1 MRALP
6 VLVSLAFVPL
16 AALALLYG
24 GPWLPAFVLYGLLL
38 VPAADHVLGLCARAA
53 PASRIQR
60 VFAFV
65 WVPIQFA
72 LVLGLPASADTLGS
86 SALFVAAIGIGLATG
101 GVGGASAHA
110 LLGRGGRFNRA
121 CAELL
126 TWPIFYG
133 SFALRHG
140 GEDDARAATPKDP
153 ATPRIGEGFY
163 GYFLRSTFIGL
174 FVAWDAEEERLH
186 AEGRST
192 LSLSNAFLRAF
203 IAYAVLIEA
212 AFLLGGARG
221 VMALFVQAFAAWVVI
236 DAGAYVA
243 RFGLLRR
250 PLGQGHFEPLGSQHA
265 WSATGPAPRLPGGFC
280 AMALLAT
287 LWPERFVRL
296 MNPRVLAWH
305 ARFWE
310 TATPPAAPQAEAEA
324 TLSEARA

>member
-16 AALALLYG
+16 AALALLHG
-24 GPWLPAFVLYGLLL
+24 GPWLLALL
-38 VPAADHVLGLCARAA
+38 VYGPVVVPVADHVFGLCAQVA
-53 PASRIQR
+53 PASRVQCG
-60 VFAFV
+60 FAFA

-72 LVLGLPASADTLGS
+72 LVLGLAASADTLGG

-101 GVGGASAHA
+101 GVGGASAFA
-110 LLGRGGRFNRA
+110 LLDRGGRYNRA
-121 CAELL
+121 AAELL
-126 TWPIFYG
+126 TWPILYG
-133 SFALRHG
+133 SFAVRHG
-140 GEDDARAATPKDP
+140 GESGARAATPKDP
-153 ATPRIGEGFY
+153 ATPRLGEGFY
-163 GYFLRSTFIGL
+163 SYFLRSTFIGL
-174 FVAWDAEEERLH
+174 FAAWDAEEERLH
-186 AEGRST
+186 AAGLST

-212 AFLLGGARG
+212 AFLIGGALG
-221 VMALFVQAFAAWVVI
+221 VMALFVQAFVAWVVI

-250 PLGQGHFEPLGSQHA
+250 PLGQGHFEPLGPQHA
-265 WSATGPAPRLPGGFC
+265 WSATGDVPRLPGGFC

-305 ARFWE
+305 ARWWE
-310 TATPPAAPQAEAEA
+310 TATPPAAPETQAEA